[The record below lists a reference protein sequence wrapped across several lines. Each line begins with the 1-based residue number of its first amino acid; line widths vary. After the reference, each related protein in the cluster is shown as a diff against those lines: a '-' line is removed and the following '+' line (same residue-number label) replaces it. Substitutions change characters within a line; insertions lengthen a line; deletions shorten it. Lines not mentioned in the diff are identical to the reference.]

1 VTESPAAADLLTV
14 FWRPGCPFCFHL
26 RTRLRWAGI
35 PYRAVDIWA
44 DRDAAAV
51 VRGVNGGDE
60 LVPTVRIGAD
70 TFLSNPSMRELRAA
84 LADAG
89 G

>member
-1 VTESPAAADLLTV
+1 VTANPATPDELTV
-14 FWRPGCPFCFHL
+14 YWRAGCPFCLHL
-26 RTRLRWAGI
+26 RTRLRLARI

-44 DRDAAAV
+44 DPEAAAV

-84 LADAG
+84 LDAARG
-89 G
+89 

>member
-1 VTESPAAADLLTV
+1 MTETPTAADQLTV
-14 FWRPGCPFCFHL
+14 YWRAGCPFCLHL
-26 RTRLRWAGI
+26 RTRLRLAGI

-44 DRDAAAV
+44 DPEAAAV

-70 TFLSNPSMRELRAA
+70 TFLRNPSMRELRAA
-84 LADAG
+84 LAAPRG
-89 G
+89 